1 MFFHC
6 GGGGW
11 VVGGIGIILFL
22 DFTVPYNNS
31 IQITFSPILIH
42 THIMPLTLG
51 LPNHGSC
58 FLLLWLLQSQAGVI
72 VLGSWEEGLRQCEA
86 HLYLLINIILILSW
100 IFRFISWEKWLQI
113 ELAQKTGGS
122 TSVVYP
128 VTPLFTRYLLCLLNW
143 IIYCLMKFLG
153 LSGGGMGGVVKVLDL
168 LTSVPGCHSLDLFL
182 VTLSSTPHLHCVA
195 AKLDCLLQVGI
206 FKHLMFIS
214 VIVKCYW
221 IVM

>member
-1 MFFHC
+1 MVIVKRNPVFWLALATWKIVPNVLMPTKGFLLCSCLNDYSGCIQEKHFAIDQSMFFHC

-11 VVGGIGIILFL
+11 VVGGIGITLFL

-72 VLGSWEEGLRQCEA
+72 VLGSWEEGLRQCGA

-153 LSGGGMGGVVKVLDL
+153 LSGGGMGEWLRC
-168 LTSVPGCHSLDLFL
+168 LTC
-182 VTLSSTPHLHCVA
+182 
-195 AKLDCLLQVGI
+195 
-206 FKHLMFIS
+206 
-214 VIVKCYW
+214 
-221 IVM
+221 

>member
-11 VVGGIGIILFL
+11 VVGGIGITLFL

-31 IQITFSPILIH
+31 IQITFSSILIH
-42 THIMPLTLG
+42 THIIMPLTLG

-72 VLGSWEEGLRQCEA
+72 VLGSWEEGLRQCGA
-86 HLYLLINIILILSW
+86 HLYFLINIILILSW

-153 LSGGGMGGVVKVLDL
+153 LPGGGMGE
-168 LTSVPGCHSLDLFL
+168 
-182 VTLSSTPHLHCVA
+182 
-195 AKLDCLLQVGI
+195 
-206 FKHLMFIS
+206 
-214 VIVKCYW
+214 W
-221 IVM
+221 